1 MSPRKI
7 LSTMDYIW
15 PILLILLNT
24 AWLVS
29 IVAGLPGT
37 WLMVGSAVL
46 VQWRHA
52 HYFNTGTLVAVAVL
66 AGLGE
71 VFEFATGMVGA
82 TRAGGTRYGAIG
94 ALAGA
99 MIGALVATFLIP
111 IPLVGTL
118 IGACLGAAGGT
129 ILMET
134 QAGMPAEASV
144 RAGIGAGVG
153 RFVGT
158 VIKLAIG
165 VIIWAALAIAAF
177 WP

>member
-1 MSPRKI
+1 
-7 LSTMDYIW
+7 MDYIW
-15 PILLILLNT
+15 PILLVLVNA

-37 WLMVGSAVL
+37 WLMIGSAIL
-46 VQWRHA
+46 LQWLRHVE
-52 HYFNTGTLVAVAVL
+52 YFGTPTLVAVAVL

-71 VFEFATGMVGA
+71 LFELATGVVGA
-82 TRAGGTRYGAIG
+82 KAAGGTRYGAVG
-94 ALAGA
+94 ALLGGL
-99 MIGALVATFLIP
+99 IGALVGTFVIP

-129 ILMET
+129 ILLEAR
-134 QAGMPAEASV
+134 AGMPTQASV
-144 RAGIGAGVG
+144 RAGIGAGIG
-153 RFVGT
+153 RLLGT

-165 VIIWAALAIAAF
+165 VIIWVILAIAAF